1 MKPSD
6 IDLKRKF
13 SEAYVNNDVEA
24 AIEYLERIVDETNNL
39 FESWKKTRKNL
50 SDKDKEYVLH
60 SLAISFMVLSELY
73 MRKDD
78 NEQAI
83 FYAIKTCTFPDA
95 NLGEMDIQS
104 THYMANLM
112 LDHLIPKELVTQIK
126 LIKFKQDL
134 KDSSTA
140 RKQPLLGKIDWSG
153 LDPGKVVELYRQY
166 LGEGSASDLDARQA
180 IPVKKGKKMPKSV
193 EVGQDVLA
201 TKWVKDEKTDA
212 YVEIKEGT
220 KEQVGPA
227 RLVVKRKA
235 KRGSKKAKPDSDDW
249 QSLNDHPKVVIPS
262 IPKPVISKKRKG
274 KRADASPTH

>member
-13 SEAYVNNDVEA
+13 SEAYVNNDVDA

-60 SLAISFMVLSELY
+60 SLAISFMVLAELY
-73 MRKDD
+73 LRKED

-95 NLGEMDIQS
+95 NLEEMDIQS

-134 KDSSTA
+134 KDNSTV

-153 LDPGKVVELYRQY
+153 LDPVKVVDLYRQY
-166 LGEGSASDLDARQA
+166 LEPDSGGDLDARES
-180 IPVKKGKKMPKSV
+180 VKMKPKKKDRPV
-193 EVGQDVLA
+193 EVSQDVLA
-201 TKWVKDEKTDA
+201 TKWVKDEDTDA
-212 YVEIKEGT
+212 YVEIKQET
-220 KEQVGPA
+220 KEQVGPT
-227 RLVVKRKA
+227 RVVVRRKA
-235 KRGSKKAKPDSDDW
+235 KRSSKKAKPDQDDW

-262 IPKPVISKKRKG
+262 IPKPVVSKKRKG
-274 KRADASPTH
+274 KRADARPTH

>member
-1 MKPSD
+1 MGNYYQRFFSICNNQGRFYFSIIVCFTLWIDIIKLYKEGVLYKFQHSPKQVEGMKPSD

-39 FESWKKTRKNL
+39 FESWKQTRKNL

-83 FYAIKTCTFPDA
+83 FYAVKTCTFPDA
-95 NLGEMDIQS
+95 NLEEMDIQS
-104 THYMANLM
+104 THIMANLM
-112 LDHLIPKELVTQIK
+112 LDHLIPKELITQIK

-153 LDPGKVVELYRQY
+153 
-166 LGEGSASDLDARQA
+166 
-180 IPVKKGKKMPKSV
+180 
-193 EVGQDVLA
+193 
-201 TKWVKDEKTDA
+201 
-212 YVEIKEGT
+212 
-220 KEQVGPA
+220 
-227 RLVVKRKA
+227 
-235 KRGSKKAKPDSDDW
+235 
-249 QSLNDHPKVVIPS
+249 
-262 IPKPVISKKRKG
+262 
-274 KRADASPTH
+274 